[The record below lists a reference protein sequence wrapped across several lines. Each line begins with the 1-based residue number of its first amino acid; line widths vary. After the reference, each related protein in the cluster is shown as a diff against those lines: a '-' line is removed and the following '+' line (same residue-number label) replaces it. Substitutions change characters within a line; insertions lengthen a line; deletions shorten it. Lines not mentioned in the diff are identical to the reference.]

1 MKFRTLIQLAF
12 VASLSITLPS
22 CAFVDWLIYKR
33 DVPQGNFLEQHDI
46 NKLRVQMTKEQVAFI
61 IGKPVLPDTFGKDT
75 WYYVYHFKS
84 GRNAQIFHKELILT
98 FEGDKLSTMTGDY
111 DIPEDFNTPIEQ

>member
-12 VASLSITLPS
+12 VASLTLTLPACS
-22 CAFVDWLIYKR
+22 FVDWLIYKR
-33 DVPQGNFLEQHDI
+33 DLPQGNFLEQHDI

-61 IGKPVLPDTFGKDT
+61 IGRPVLPDSFGKDT

-84 GRNAQIFHKELILT
+84 GRNAKVFHKELILT
-98 FEGDKLSTMTGDY
+98 FAEEKLVSMKGDY
-111 DIPEDFNTPIEQ
+111 EISEDFETPIEQ